1 MYNTAYSNLSSQPK
15 SREYKLDLNTI
26 GKIADI
32 KSTLYEQAYNEIS
45 NLKAS
50 TLNLTTYN
58 PYAKDKI
65 KKYNDEIQNFF
76 KTNDLKNIDLNN
88 GNIVSQ
94 YKQVFDKINSDT
106 ELKNYY
112 RHEKEQE
119 QVMRTYAD
127 AAKNPAKTGY
137 NQSNHIV
144 WMHEN
149 WKPMV
154 ESNDL
159 VKATQYSG
167 NYLPGYDVRKDLDS
181 VKANLKFNGSTVD
194 IIEPNGRKTTVMKEE
209 LSSSR
214 IQGYLRNIGLS
225 QQALN
230 QLENDSKASS
240 YMLWDAYKDTDRQKI
255 IENRASQEK
264 TLLQE
269 QIDQNLRQKEYNLAK
284 INILKNKK
292 GNEEQVKQLEDEN
305 NSYDVNIN
313 LLKSSVNTPFPTDKF
328 GFAKRVAN
336 FDVSRK
342 IKNMG
347 DHMAYS
353 IQKIYKNIDAPF
365 FASKKLELETLRT
378 KSQLEKDQSIIAK
391 NYASMEDDKDSDT
404 STGNKIS
411 ASGGMNISGLV
422 PGDKPVTYTLDQLEA
437 EKQEASKAIE
447 LVRNIVHKPGFDKE
461 AEEFIRSSLSKKEG
475 EMTPLDLQISRLD
488 NVNKNNYPAILVGL
502 QELYKKGQFNDYLEN
517 KADRLEFV
525 TNTINNAWTKYK
537 DINLGSIP
545 KEEREEIIRKQGK
558 STELVGKLNEY
569 ISEDL
574 VGKYNP
580 AYIISTEG
588 KFKSTEEYLKGVVI
602 NSVDPSVKNVSPDL
616 VTGPFKYDPTSKKLT
631 FNVYTDSEKKDI
643 TSKTIDV
650 PTNSLASFPKRNETD
665 VLFDINGGRAVRDW
679 VDSDSKMRYTVKVE
693 RVRGSDEKTFTI
705 QAKNLTTGV
714 TRTVNSVD
722 LGLTLN
728 GVPSDILTSVRSNIN
743 EFFK

>member
-1 MYNTAYSNLSSQPK
+1 M
-15 SREYKLDLNTI
+15 
-26 GKIADI
+26 
-32 KSTLYEQAYNEIS
+32 
-45 NLKAS
+45 
-50 TLNLTTYN
+50 
-58 PYAKDKI
+58 
-65 KKYNDEIQNFF
+65 
-76 KTNDLKNIDLNN
+76 
-88 GNIVSQ
+88 
-94 YKQVFDKINSDT
+94 
-106 ELKNYY
+106 
-112 RHEKEQE
+112 
-119 QVMRTYAD
+119 
-127 AAKNPAKTGY
+127 
-137 NQSNHIV
+137 
-144 WMHEN
+144 
-149 WKPMV
+149 
-154 ESNDL
+154 
-159 VKATQYSG
+159 
-167 NYLPGYDVRKDLDS
+167 
-181 VKANLKFNGSTVD
+181 
-194 IIEPNGRKTTVMKEE
+194 
-209 LSSSR
+209 
-214 IQGYLRNIGLS
+214 
-225 QQALN
+225 
-230 QLENDSKASS
+230 
-240 YMLWDAYKDTDRQKI
+240 
-255 IENRASQEK
+255 
-264 TLLQE
+264 
-269 QIDQNLRQKEYNLAK
+269 
-284 INILKNKK
+284 
-292 GNEEQVKQLEDEN
+292 
-305 NSYDVNIN
+305 
-313 LLKSSVNTPFPTDKF
+313 
-328 GFAKRVAN
+328 
-336 FDVSRK
+336 
-342 IKNMG
+342 
-347 DHMAYS
+347 
-353 IQKIYKNIDAPF
+353 
-365 FASKKLELETLRT
+365 
-378 KSQLEKDQSIIAK
+378 
-391 NYASMEDDKDSDT
+391 
-404 STGNKIS
+404 
-411 ASGGMNISGLV
+411 
-422 PGDKPVTYTLDQLEA
+422 DQLEA

-714 TRTVNSVD
+714 TRTVNSVN